1 MTREE
6 LLQEAYG
13 LKDRTDLTE
22 LQKWNRS
29 KSISKSL
36 REMEKQTSHIRIIV
50 EDKTDN
56 TIKVIITPTTAE
68 WLSYN
73 PRALDIKHIIESKL
87 DDKYRYVTHQVDC
100 SPAILF
106 DLNLK

>member
-1 MTREE
+1 MTKEE

-29 KSISKSL
+29 KSISISL
-36 REMEKQTSHIRIIV
+36 RDMKNQTSHIRVIV

-56 TIKVIITPTTAE
+56 TIKVIITPTTTE
-68 WLSYN
+68 WLSSN
-73 PRALDIKHIIESKL
+73 PRALDIKHIVESKL
-87 DDKYRYVTHQVDC
+87 DNKYRYVSHQVDY
-100 SPAILF
+100 SPAIVL

>member
-1 MTREE
+1 MSKEE
-6 LLQEAYG
+6 LQKEAYG

-22 LQKWNRS
+22 FQKWNRS
-29 KSISKSL
+29 KAISKSL
-36 REMEKQTSHIRIIV
+36 REMEEQTSHIRVIV

-56 TIKVIITPTTAE
+56 TIKVIVTPTSKK
-68 WLSYN
+68 WLSLN

-87 DDKYRYVTHQVDC
+87 DKKYRYVSHQVDC
-100 SPAILF
+100 SQAVIL